1 MDKDDSN
8 ATVTE
13 ESAGQVHLLL
23 PTRKTGAAIAKHRYE
38 KLMNLSVL
46 W

>member
-23 PTRKTGAAIAKHRYE
+23 PPQERR
-38 KLMNLSVL
+38 VPR
-46 W
+46 